1 MGFGLLFIGYF
12 LLLNLTNPGYT
23 DLIAG
28 LITVMA
34 FYKLSS
40 VNKYFRMNIVPSVML
55 SVFGAFELFCEF
67 ADMFGINT
75 AAIESYL
82 PAPRYLLVGVLTL
95 IMLIGI
101 EDVANEVDAI
111 ETKFKAKI
119 ARPISLVL
127 FPVCAVL
134 EFPAITSL
142 IPNGLPI
149 TIVGTACIISTFLA
163 IIYNLVTVYSAY
175 MHICMPEDVDNAPK
189 DKPSRFGIV
198 NSFRRH
204 EEEKQREYAEY
215 KINKMKKKAEKKQQ
229 KERK

>member
-12 LLLNLTNPGYT
+12 LFLNLTNPGYT

-34 FYKLSS
+34 FYKLSG

-67 ADMFGINT
+67 ADMFGINVT
-75 AAIESYL
+75 EVASYL
-82 PAPRYLLVGVLTL
+82 PAPRYLLLGIISVV
-95 IMLIGI
+95 MLLGI

-119 ARPISLVL
+119 GRMISLVL
-127 FPVCAVL
+127 FPVCAIL
-134 EFPAITSL
+134 EFPAITAL
-142 IPNGLPI
+142 IPDGLPI
-149 TIVGTACIISTFLA
+149 RIVAVTTLICTFIGTV
-163 IIYNLVTVYSAY
+163 YNLISIYSAY
-175 MHICMPEDVDNAPK
+175 MHICMPEDIDNTPK

-215 KINKMKKKAEKKQQ
+215 KIEKMKKKAEKKR
-229 KERK
+229 RK

>member
-34 FYKLSS
+34 FYKLGS

-55 SVFGAFELFCEF
+55 SAFGAFELFAAF
-67 ADMFGINT
+67 ADTFGINLS
-75 AAIESYL
+75 AMLDYL
-82 PAPRYLLVGVLTL
+82 PAPRYLLIGIISVV
-95 IMLIGI
+95 MLFGI
-101 EDVANEVDAI
+101 EDVANEVSAI

-149 TIVGTACIISTFLA
+149 VIVGTATLICTFLA
-163 IIYNLVTVYSAY
+163 IIYNLITVYSAY
-175 MHICMPEDVDNAPK
+175 MHICMPEDVDNSQPA
-189 DKPSRFGIV
+189 KPSRFGFV
-198 NSFRRH
+198 NKFRAH
-204 EEEKQREYAEY
+204 EEEKQREYQEY
-215 KINKMKKKAEKKQQ
+215 KINKMKKKAEKKR
-229 KERK
+229 RK

>member
-23 DLIAG
+23 DLIAA
-28 LITVMA
+28 LITAMA
-34 FYKLSS
+34 FFKLSS
-40 VNKYFRMNIVPSVML
+40 VNKYFQMNIVPSVML
-55 SVFGAFELFCEF
+55 AAFGALELFAEF
-67 ADMFGINT
+67 ADMFGINMSEV
-75 AAIESYL
+75 ASYL
-82 PAPRYLLVGVLTL
+82 PAPRYLLIGIITIV
-95 IMLIGI
+95 MLLGI
-101 EDVANEVDAI
+101 EDVAKEVDAI
-111 ETKFKAKI
+111 DTKFKAKI
-119 ARPISLVL
+119 ARPISFVL

-149 TIVGTACIISTFLA
+149 TIVGTATIIGTFLA

-175 MHICMPEDVDNAPK
+175 MHICMPEDVDNTPK

-215 KINKMKKKAEKKQQ
+215 KIDKMKKKAEKKR
-229 KERK
+229 RK

>member
-34 FYKLSS
+34 FYKLSG
-40 VNKYFRMNIVPSVML
+40 VNKYFRMNIVPTIML
-55 SVFGAFELFCEF
+55 SAFGAFELFCEF
-67 ADMFGINT
+67 ADMFGISMS
-75 AAIESYL
+75 AVASYL
-82 PAPRYLLVGVLTL
+82 PAPRYLLMGIITVV
-95 IMLIGI
+95 MLLGI

-134 EFPAITSL
+134 EFPAITLL

-149 TIVGTACIISTFLA
+149 TIVGTATIIGTFLA
-163 IIYNLVTVYSAY
+163 IIYNLITIYSAY
-175 MHICMPEDVDNAPK
+175 MHICMPEDVDNTPK

-204 EEEKQREYAEY
+204 EEEKRREYAEY
-215 KINKMKKKAEKKQQ
+215 KIDKMKKKAEKKE
-229 KERK
+229 KKRRK